1 MLVFSDCNP
10 QLTGGVVV
18 ALRLMRGMLEKGY
31 IIFPCGENADAMSF
45 TPPLTM
51 TAHQW
56 DAALDALLTLL

>member
-1 MLVFSDCNP
+1 MLVLSDCNP

-51 TAHQW
+51 MAHQ
-56 DAALDALLTLL
+56 